1 MAAKDLSNAV
11 EIPMTTARAIVY
23 ELERMDDDTM
33 FEANIQK
40 LAEFISLFLQE
51 MEVQPY
57 Q

>member
-33 FEANIQK
+33 FEANTQK